1 MRNIILKLSLIIFSF
16 NNVNSQKIIEMEKVN
31 GIYEIPCKVNNIP
44 MKFIFDTGASDVA
57 ISTTEAKL
65 LYEKGLLREEDFIE
79 KINYKIANG
88 DIIEGTRIILKTIE
102 IDGIIL
108 TDVSATI
115 INKKDSPLLFGQS
128 AIEKIGQYTI
138 DGNKLIL
145 KDYEKFDS
153 KEIILKNIIS
163 KNITYASNEYIVKC
177 EFQKNFLGIQMLL
190 SNESLNISKQD
201 LESPIY
207 QYNLHENN
215 KKLMYS
221 IIENLCSRNGMW
233 IKQLDEYNYG
243 TIVFM
248 VGSFFKESSFVSHYT
263 ISTKKL
269 LEIYNNLDVKKLGDI
284 IVVKQVNVK

>member
-1 MRNIILKLSLIIFSF
+1 MRNIKFGLLLIIFSF
-16 NNVNSQKIIEMEKVN
+16 NIVNSQKIIEMEKVN
-31 GIYEIPCKVNNIP
+31 GIYEIPCKVNGIP

-57 ISTTEAKL
+57 ISITEAKL
-65 LYEKGLLREEDFIE
+65 LYKQGLLKEDDFIE
-79 KINYKIANG
+79 KVNYKIANG
-88 DIIEGTRIILKTIE
+88 DIIEGTRIILKM
-102 IDGIIL
+102 IDIGGIIL

-115 INKKDSPLLFGQS
+115 INKTDSPLLFGQS

-153 KEIILKNIIS
+153 KEIVLKNIIT
-163 KNITYASNEYIVKC
+163 KNITYASNEYVVKC
-177 EFQKNFLGIQMLL
+177 EFKKGFLGVQTLL
-190 SNESLNISKQD
+190 SNETINISKEE
-201 LESPIY
+201 LETPLY

-221 IIENLCSRNGMW
+221 IVENLCSRNGMW
-233 IKQLDEYNYG
+233 IRQLDEYNYV

-248 VGSFFKESSFVSHYT
+248 MAVFFKESSFVTHYT

-269 LEIYNNLDVKKLGDI
+269 SEICDNLDIVKLGDI
-284 IVVKQVNVK
+284 INVKQVEIK